1 MSLNTQ
7 SLRELV
13 NIDSPSGFTK
23 EACAY
28 IFKTLEDLGYQPQF
42 TAKGAVT
49 CNLGESPSLVLAAH
63 TDTLGCIVSQ
73 ISSDGTLRISNVGGP
88 LLPSY
93 EGCYVRI
100 HTLGG
105 RVYTGTFL
113 LDNPAVHVN
122 RDAGSIKREIS
133 NMHVRIDE
141 EVENLKDTIALGI
154 SVGDFVCFEPYYTET
169 ESGFIK
175 SKFMDNKASCFVL
188 FEVAKALKGSNVP
201 VQLFFSNYEEVGHGA
216 AAGYAHTINEMLCLD
231 MAVVGSN
238 QAGKEHLC
246 SICAKDSSGPYDY
259 DMRKKLVGLAIE
271 KKIPFCQDVYP
282 YYGSDGSAALRAGH
296 DFRVALI
303 GMGVSASHGVERT
316 HKKGIQATIDL
327 CLAYINHQFE

>member
-1 MSLNTQ
+1 MNTQ

-23 EACAY
+23 EACTY
-28 IFKTLEDLGYQPQF
+28 IFNTLKSYGYSPAY

-49 CNLGESPSLVLAAH
+49 CNLGDNPTLVLAAH
-63 TDTLGCIVSQ
+63 TDTLGGIVSQ
-73 ISSDGTLRISNVGGP
+73 INNDGTLRISNVGGP

-93 EGCYVRI
+93 EGCYVRV
-100 HTLGG
+100 HTLNEK
-105 RVYTGTFL
+105 VYTGTFL

-122 RDAGSIKREIS
+122 KEASSTKREIG
-133 NMHVRIDE
+133 NMHVRVDE
-141 EVENLKDTIALGI
+141 EVTNKKDTEALGI
-154 SVGDFVCFEPYYTET
+154 SIGDFVCFEPYYTET

-175 SKFMDNKASCFVL
+175 SKFMDNKASCYVL
-188 FEVAKALKGSNVP
+188 FEVAKALKGKNLP
-201 VQLFFSNYEEVGHGA
+201 IQLFFSNYEEVGHGA
-216 AAGYAHTINEMLCLD
+216 ATGYAEGINEMLCLD
-231 MAVVGSN
+231 MAVVGTN
-238 QAGKEHLC
+238 QAGKENLC

-259 DMRKKLVGLAIE
+259 EMRKKLVALAE
-271 KKIPFCQDVYP
+271 KNNIPYCQDIYP
-282 YYGSDGSAALRAGH
+282 YYGSDGSAALRAGN

-327 CLAYINHQFE
+327 CLAYIDSEF

>member
-1 MSLNTQ
+1 MNTA
-7 SLRELV
+7 LLEKLV

-23 EACAY
+23 EACEFIHA
-28 IFKTLEDLGYQPQF
+28 TLKDLGYSPEY

-49 CNLGESPSLVLAAH
+49 CNLGDNPSLVLAAH
-63 TDTLGCIVSQ
+63 TDTLGGIVSQ
-73 ISSDGTLRISNVGGP
+73 IKSDGTLRISNVGGP

-100 HTLGG
+100 HTLKEK
-105 RVYTGTFL
+105 VFTGTFL

-122 RDAGSIKREIS
+122 KEASSKKREIT

-141 EVENLKDTIALGI
+141 EVENQKDVKALGVSI
-154 SVGDFVCFEPYYTET
+154 GDFVCFEPYYTET

-188 FEVAKALKGSNVP
+188 FELAKELKGRNLP
-201 VQLFFSNYEEVGHGA
+201 IQLFFSNYEEVGHGA
-216 AAGYAHTINEMLCLD
+216 ATGYAEGIDEMLCLD
-231 MAVVGSN
+231 MAVVGTN
-238 QAGKEHLC
+238 QDGREHLC

-259 DMRKKLVGLAIE
+259 EMRKKLVALAE
-271 KKIPFCQDVYP
+271 KNNIAYCQDIYP
-282 YYGSDGSAALRAGH
+282 FYGSDGSAALRAGN

-327 CLAYINHQFE
+327 CLAYIEDKF